1 MRFVIFHLDH
11 IDLYSSALYLHLEI
25 VSTGFNPI
33 AQYSHYMVLLEVILF
48 HTRLDWNRETD
59 NVSIPVLYYPMKL
72 KWVGPS

>member
-48 HTRLDWNRETD
+48 HTRLD
-59 NVSIPVLYYPMKL
+59 
-72 KWVGPS
+72 